1 MNLIEKMVRA
11 HQNNEPMPLKGH
23 TKITLTDVKTGKAKV
38 IEKDNMVTKAVAS
51 ILAHNYSGLT
61 DFSRILPLRQLYS
74 GCLLFQNEIIQNAD
88 NFNIPNE
95 IDNPMI
101 ANAGDTAA
109 ATQSSTRGNPNAT
122 ESEMTDT
129 SLKQVWDWPTSA
141 GNGTIRTVCLCPG
154 STLGNMGTKPID
166 NTINCWAPIAVN
178 NNIGNIG
185 MRTMTR
191 ELAKAYPISMDEDGQ
206 TGRAIWWTGTTFEEI
221 VIRKDLSA
229 FGIIRGIHEFAEVSS
244 RTATVRSFTDNKAN
258 LFEDSEY
265 YYLYEVTGATTLKI
279 DKVRKSDM
287 TVTQMDV
294 TYSNIS
300 LYTGDQRNN
309 GWRRCVPRWAYDG
322 TYLYIPNAAGNGFVA
337 VNPNDSSD
345 VIIIDGTISVRIT
358 DTAPQGGTRIRPIV
372 IGPKMIYG
380 EDYIINGHTVYPIRI
395 ATPVYGQS
403 AYTSSAS
410 MLNTIRQGAAVWAYP
425 FRDQNY
431 DAEGQGAVLLSFFL
445 STIMVLDSPVVK
457 STSQTMK
464 LEYTLTE
471 VFS

>member
-1 MNLIEKMVRA
+1 MNLIEKITKAAAEGR
-11 HQNNEPMPLKGH
+11 ELDLKGH
-23 TKITLTDVKTGKAKV
+23 AKLTIRDEITGKKEV
-38 IEKDNMVTKAVAS
+38 QECDNIITHAVAS

-74 GCLLFQNEIIQNAD
+74 GCLLFQNEITQNED

-95 IDNPMI
+95 INNPMI

-109 ATQSSTRGNPNAT
+109 ATASPTRGNPNAS
-122 ESEMTDT
+122 ESEITET

-166 NTINCWAPIAVN
+166 NTINCWQPIAIN
-178 NNIGNIG
+178 NNIGYIG
-185 MRTMTR
+185 MNTMTR
-191 ELAKAYPISMDEDGQ
+191 ELAMAHPISMSDDGR
-206 TGRAIWWTGTTFEEI
+206 TGKAIWWTGNTFEEI
-221 VIRKDLSA
+221 TIRKDLSA
-229 FGIIRGIHEFAEVSS
+229 FGIIRGINDFAEVAS
-244 RTATVRSFTDNKAN
+244 RTATVRTFTDNRAN
-258 LFEDSEY
+258 LFEDSEF

-287 TVTQMDV
+287 AVTQMDV
-294 TYSNIS
+294 TYTNIS
-300 LYTGDQRNN
+300 LYTGNQRNN
-309 GWRRCVPRWAYDG
+309 GWRKCVPRWAYDG
-322 TYLYIPNAAGNGFVA
+322 TYLYLPNAAGNGFVA

-345 VIIIDGTISVRIT
+345 VIIIDGTVSVRIT
-358 DTAPQGGTRIRPIV
+358 DTAPQGGSRIRPIV

-380 EDYIINGHTVYPIRI
+380 EDYIINGHTVYPIKI
-395 ATPVYGQS
+395 AAPVYGQS

-445 STIMVLDSPVVK
+445 STIMVLPAPVVK